1 MDVFSRMELLLELDG
16 PVQAV
21 QELEGSRSGSAYI
34 STVLTAAVLRAV
46 LRGSTRCQTCVPRSN

>member
-16 PVQAV
+16 PEQAV

-34 STVLTAAVLRAV
+34 STVLRAV